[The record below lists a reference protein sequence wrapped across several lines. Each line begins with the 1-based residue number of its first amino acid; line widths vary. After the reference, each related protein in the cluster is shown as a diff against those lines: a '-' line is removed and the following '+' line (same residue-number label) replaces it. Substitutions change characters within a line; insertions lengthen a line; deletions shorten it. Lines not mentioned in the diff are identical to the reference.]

1 MLVTFRSTATD
12 SITMFG
18 DVATQLLQLMGASG
32 RVPGALSATDVP
44 ASLQQLEAGLQHL
57 RSLPGSAEPQT
68 TAALPAGNEDDSA
81 DEEDDKEPPINIEV
95 RAIPLIGLLKRAA
108 AAKAEVMWE

>member
-12 SITMFG
+12 SVRMFG
-18 DVATQLLQLMGASG
+18 DTAEQLLQLMGASG
-32 RVPGALSATDVP
+32 RVPGALSASDVP
-44 ASLQQLEAGLQHL
+44 AALQRLEAGIQELKAQ
-57 RSLPGSAEPQT
+57 PGSAEPQT

-81 DEEDDKEPPINIEV
+81 EDDEEQEPPIAIEV

-108 AAKAEVMWE
+108 AANAEVMWE